1 MTPFLILSVFIAYTA
16 VLFIIT
22 YITARKANSQSFY
35 IGNKSSPWFV
45 VAYGMIGASLSGVTF
60 MSVPGWVGETQF
72 SYMMVAFGYF
82 FGYLVIALVL
92 LPLYYRLKL
101 TSIYGYLEQRF
112 GFWSYKTG
120 AGFFILS
127 RVLGAS
133 LRMFLVINVLQIFI
147 FDAWNIPFWVN
158 VLIFILLVIAYTVKG
173 GIRTIIWTDT
183 LQTTFMLLAVVLSVH
198 YISREL
204 GSPISALMGNLFDSD
219 MSRIVITEWNHP
231 RHFIKQFFSGMFIT
245 ITMTGLDQEMMQKNL
260 SIRNLKDAQKNMF
273 TFSTINLVVVFMF
286 LVLGAFL
293 VFFATARGITVAMTD
308 DLFPTIALK
317 YMGPAAGI
325 IFMVG
330 LISAAF
336 PSADGALTSLTTSFS
351 IDFLGLEKKDKM
363 DNARKTRIRYS
374 VHISFAVIFFISIL
388 IFRQMNDRAII
399 DKLFTIAGY
408 TYGPLLGLYSFGL
421 FTKRRVRDSVTPWIA
436 IISPV
441 ICFIIGQNS
450 EHLFNGYKFGFEMLL
465 VNGFLTFLGLLMFS
479 KRGSAD
485 NAPGTLPV
493 TD

>member
-1 MTPFLILSVFIAYTA
+1 MTPALILLIFIAYTLM
-16 VLFIIT
+16 LFGVT
-22 YITARKANSQSFY
+22 FITARKANHQSFY
-35 IGNKSSPWFV
+35 IGNKVSPWYV

-82 FGYLVIALVL
+82 FGYVVIALVL

-120 AGFFILS
+120 AGFFIIS

-133 LRMFLVINVLQIFI
+133 LRMFLVIHVLQIFV

-158 VLIFILLVIAYTVKG
+158 VLIFIALIIIYTLKG

-183 LQTTFMLLAVVLSVH
+183 LQTTFMLLAVVLSVW

-204 GSPISALMGNLFDSD
+204 GAPIFSLIGDVFDSD
-219 MSRIVITEWNHP
+219 MSRIVITDWDHP

-260 SIRNLKDAQKNMF
+260 SIRTLKDAQKNMF
-273 TFSTINLVVVFMF
+273 TFSSINLVVVFMF
-286 LVLGAFL
+286 LILGAFL
-293 VFFATARGITVAMTD
+293 VLYAAVEGVNVAMSD
-308 DLFPTIALK
+308 DLFPTIAFKHL
-317 YMGPAAGI
+317 GPAAGVV
-325 IFMVG
+325 FLVG

-351 IDFLGLEKKDKM
+351 IDFLGLEKKTQM
-363 DNARKTRIRYS
+363 DDGKKTRIRYA
-374 VHISFAVIFFISIL
+374 VHFSFALIFFICIL
-388 IFRQMNDRAII
+388 MFRQMNDRAII

-408 TYGPLLGLYSFGL
+408 TYGPLLGLFTFGL
-421 FTKRRVRDSVTPWIA
+421 FTHRSVNDRITPWIA
-436 IISPV
+436 ITSPV
-441 ICFIIGQNS
+441 LCFILSTYS
-450 EHLFNGYKFGFEMLL
+450 EELLNGYKFGFEMLL
-465 VNGFLTFLGLLMFS
+465 VNGFLTFMGLLIFS
-479 KRGSAD
+479 RR
-485 NAPGTLPV
+485 PV
-493 TD
+493 SKPAA

>member
-1 MTPFLILSVFIAYTA
+1 MTPTLILLIFVAYT
-16 VLFIIT
+16 VLLFGVT
-22 YITARKANSQSFY
+22 FITARKANNQSFY
-35 IGNKSSPWFV
+35 IGNKVSPWFV

-82 FGYLVIALVL
+82 FGYVVIAMVL

-127 RVLGAS
+127 RVIGAS
-133 LRMFLVINVLQIFI
+133 LRMFLVINVLQLFV

-158 VLIFILLVIAYTVKG
+158 VAIFVVLIIGYTLKG
-173 GIRTIIWTDT
+173 GIRTIIWTDM
-183 LQTTFMLLAVVLSVH
+183 LQTTFMLLAVVLSVY
-198 YISREL
+198 YISKEL
-204 GSPISALMGNLFDSD
+204 GSSVSSLVKDVFDSD
-219 MSRIVITEWNHP
+219 MSRIVITDWDHP

-260 SIRNLKDAQKNMF
+260 SIKRLRDARKNMF
-273 TFSTINLVVVFMF
+273 TFSTINLFVVFLF

-293 VFFATARGITVAMTD
+293 VIYASAEGVSVAMTD
-308 DLFPTIALK
+308 DLFPTIAFKHL
-317 YMGPAAGI
+317 GPAAGVV
-325 IFMVG
+325 FLVG

-351 IDFLGLEKKDKM
+351 IDFLGLEKKTGM
-363 DNARKTRIRYS
+363 DDGKKTRIRYV
-374 VHISFAVIFFISIL
+374 VHMTFALIFFICIL
-388 IFRQMNDRAII
+388 AFKQMNDRAII

-408 TYGPLLGLYSFGL
+408 TYGPLLGLYTFGL
-421 FTKRRVRDSVTPWIA
+421 FTHRSVNDRVTPWIA
-436 IISPV
+436 IISPI
-441 ICFIIGQNS
+441 ICYFLNMFS
-450 EHLFNGYKFGFEMLL
+450 EELFNGYKFGFEMLL
-465 VNGFLTFLGLLMFS
+465 VNGFLTFTGLLIFS
-479 KRGSAD
+479 HR
-485 NAPGTLPV
+485 PV
-493 TD
+493 SKPVA

>member
-1 MTPFLILSVFIAYTA
+1 MVTW
-16 VLFIIT
+16 
-22 YITARKANSQSFY
+22 ITARKANNQSFY
-35 IGNKSSPWFV
+35 IGNKISPWYV

-72 SYMMVAFGYF
+72 SYMVVAFGYF
-82 FGYLVIALVL
+82 FGYVVIALVL
-92 LPLYYRLKL
+92 MPLYYRLKL
-101 TSIYGYLEQRF
+101 TSIYSYLEQRF

-133 LRMFLVINVLQIFI
+133 LRMFLVINVLQIFV
-147 FDAWNIPFWVN
+147 FDAWNIPFWIN
-158 VLIFILLVIAYTVKG
+158 VAIFIMLIILYTLKG

-183 LQTTFMLLAVVLSVH
+183 LQTTFMLLAVVLSVV

-204 GSPISALMGNLFDSD
+204 GSPVFKLAREVTDSD
-219 MSRIVITEWNHP
+219 ISRMIITDWHHP
-231 RHFIKQFFSGMFIT
+231 RFFLKQFFSGMFIT

-273 TFSTINLVVVFMF
+273 TFSTVNMFVVFLF

-293 VFFATARGITVAMTD
+293 LIFAREKGVSVALTD
-308 DLFPTIALK
+308 DLFPTIAFNYL
-317 YMGPAAGI
+317 GPAAGVV
-325 IFMVG
+325 FLVG

-336 PSADGALTSLTTSFS
+336 PSADGALTSLTTCFS
-351 IDFLGLEKKDKM
+351 IDFLGLEKRRDIDDSK
-363 DNARKTRIRYS
+363 KTRIRYA
-374 VHISFAVIFFISIL
+374 VHLAFAAVFFICIL

-421 FTKRRVRDSVTPWIA
+421 FTHRKVNDRITPWIA
-436 IISPV
+436 ILSPV
-441 ICFIIGQNS
+441 ACYILNLFS
-450 EHLFNGYKFGFEMLL
+450 EELFNGYKFGFEMLL
-465 VNGFLTFLGLLMFS
+465 VNGFLTFMGLLAFS
-479 KRGSAD
+479 RKGELKPSAR
-485 NAPGTLPV
+485 N
-493 TD
+493 

>member
-1 MTPFLILSVFIAYTA
+1 MTPTLILLIFIAYTLL
-16 VLFIIT
+16 LFSIT
-22 YITARKANSQSFY
+22 FITARRANHQSFY
-35 IGNKSSPWFV
+35 IGNKASPWYV

-82 FGYLVIALVL
+82 FGYVVIALIL

-133 LRMFLVINVLQIFI
+133 LRMFLVINVLQIFV
-147 FDAWNIPFWVN
+147 FDAWNVPFWVN
-158 VLIFILLVIAYTVKG
+158 VLIFIALIIIYTLKG

-183 LQTTFMLLAVVLSVH
+183 LQTTFMLLAVVLSVFF
-198 YISREL
+198 ISREL
-204 GSPISALMGNLFDSD
+204 GEPVQKLMRNLFDSE
-219 MSRIVITEWNHP
+219 MSRMVITDWDHP

-260 SIRNLKDAQKNMF
+260 SIRHLKDAQKNMF

-293 VFFATARGITVAMTD
+293 VFFSRAEGINVAMSD
-308 DLFPTIALK
+308 DIFPTIAFRYLS
-317 YMGPAAGI
+317 PAAGVVFLI
-325 IFMVG
+325 G

-351 IDFLGLEKKDKM
+351 IDFLGLEKKTGM
-363 DNARKTRIRYS
+363 DNDRKTRIRYT
-374 VHISFAVIFFISIL
+374 VHFSFALIFFICIL
-388 IFRQMNDRAII
+388 VFRQMNDRAII

-408 TYGPLLGLYSFGL
+408 TYGPLLGLYTFGL
-421 FTKRRVRDSVTPWIA
+421 FTKRRVNDHYTPWIA
-436 IISPV
+436 IMSPV
-441 ICFIIGQNS
+441 ICYFLNVFS
-450 EHLFNGYKFGFEMLL
+450 EELFNGYRFGFEMLL
-465 VNGFLTFLGLLMFS
+465 VNGLLTFTGLLIFS
-479 KRGSAD
+479 KKGSKTVAE
-485 NAPGTLPV
+485 A
-493 TD
+493 